1 MQMKIKYYFI
11 SFCQIDTETCKCLM
25 IFRASEKVKKHT
37 VLTTIRANY
46 LEEILAIYTKIKDAD
61 SN

>member
-1 MQMKIKYYFI
+1 MQMKIRYYFI
-11 SFCQIDTETCKCLM
+11 SFCQIDIETCKCLM
-25 IFRASEKVKKHT
+25 IFRASEKVKKYT
-37 VLTTIRANY
+37 VFTIGANY